1 MTWYNEATQTGIF
14 LLVSIIRNNFD
25 KVRKTIIILLQSVD
39 DNDDNTAWR
48 HEPPAPAARTIE
60 SMKQCQSNAARIVYQ

>member
-1 MTWYNEATQTGIF
+1 MAWYNEATQTGIF

-39 DNDDNTAWR
+39 DNDDNAAWR